1 MSSSSETTVTPTTP
15 RLEIN
20 TSEETLSSSSHPTT
34 HKGETSENE
43 EEHEPDT
50 PTSSSSSSTSSFT
63 TVTADM
69 SSSTAEIDASISHK
83 PTSLSDSSNSSLNSS
98 MARVSSAGP
107 IVDQPT
113 ATSSSKSAP
122 PTPPKTTKRR
132 SRASVTWAPF
142 PEQGWDD
149 NTPTNGNVLD
159 FRTEKPVSRRI
170 THTEKLISHS
180 LRVAYEGNWSFSK
193 VFADGSFMASG
204 YIHLPVGGRKSS
216 KSVKDNTYI
225 FHVVEGAVNV
235 KIHDTAYII
244 AQGGSFMVPR
254 GNVYFIENIC
264 ERAAKLMF
272 VQAREVTAGEQD
284 DPLRL
289 EFRAVEESVA

>member
-1 MSSSSETTVTPTTP
+1 MV
-15 RLEIN
+15 
-20 TSEETLSSSSHPTT
+20 
-34 HKGETSENE
+34 
-43 EEHEPDT
+43 
-50 PTSSSSSSTSSFT
+50 
-63 TVTADM
+63 
-69 SSSTAEIDASISHK
+69 
-83 PTSLSDSSNSSLNSS
+83 
-98 MARVSSAGP
+98 RVSSPAEP
-107 IVDQPT
+107 KVDQST
-113 ATSSSKSAP
+113 ATSSHKSTP

-132 SRASVTWAPF
+132 SKSSISFTAF

-149 NTPTNGNVLD
+149 NTPTNGNVFD
-159 FRTEKPVSRRI
+159 FRTEQPVSRHI
-170 THTEKLISHS
+170 TQTEKFTTHS
-180 LRVAYEGNWSFSK
+180 LRVAYEGNWSFCK

-204 YIHLPVGGRKSS
+204 YIHLPPGGRKSS

-235 KIHDTAYII
+235 KIHDTAYIM

-264 ERAAKLMF
+264 ERTAKLMF

-289 EFRAVEESVA
+289 VRGQPPPKLFPALPKSKLFILVGWVIERLLKRFVKYRKGILAWYLKSAMQVGRYVQGPKAYIAFFVLGFLFRSVGPSRSLLPRINVQVIRD